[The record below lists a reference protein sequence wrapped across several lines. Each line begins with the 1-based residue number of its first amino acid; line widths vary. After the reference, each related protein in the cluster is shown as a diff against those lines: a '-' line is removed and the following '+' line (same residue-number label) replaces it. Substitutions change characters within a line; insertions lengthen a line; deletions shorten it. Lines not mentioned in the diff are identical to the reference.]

1 MEFVQRISHVF
12 LLTLLCCGTMTTQGK
27 YSASASEKALT
38 CDLQDPA
45 QRLNCYG
52 GLILVRNVKVS
63 HREAEVCVDGVPP
76 ERLDAPL
83 CSPTPVL
90 NLVKR
95 RCNGHHRCW
104 VPMASCHAAKPCLT
118 RCVWMETTYTCEAG
132 RIHYVCQKRRAT
144 LYCGSQVIKV
154 LMANYGRTS
163 KKVCRYRAPRSQP
176 PSTACRLPN
185 TLQVMAD
192 RCDGKHVCSVRASNL
207 IFSNPCPGTRKYLK
221 YSYTCVDPGKTEDR
235 I

>member
-12 LLTLLCCGTMTTQGK
+12 LLTLLCCGTMTTQ
-27 YSASASEKALT
+27 EKALT

>member
-1 MEFVQRISHVF
+1 MFSRFSISMKFVQRISTVF
-12 LLTLLCCGTMTTQGK
+12 LLTVLCCSTMTTQGK
-27 YSASASEKALT
+27 YSPSASEKALT

-52 GLILVRNVKVS
+52 GLILVRNVEVS

-76 ERLDAPL
+76 ERLEAPL

-90 NLVKR
+90 NLVQR

-104 VPMASCHAAKPCLT
+104 VPMASCHSAKPCLT

-132 RIHYVCQKRRAT
+132 R
-144 LYCGSQVIKV
+144 SQVIKV

-163 KKVCRYRAPRSQP
+163 KRVCRYRAPRSQP
-176 PSTACRLPN
+176 PSTTCRLPN

-221 YSYTCVDPGKTEDR
+221 YSYTCVDPGKSEDR